1 MPPFPCSDW
10 EESENTRSGKGRP
23 RRMPEL
29 PEVEVARRAIE
40 EHCVGKRI
48 VQCSVADDP
57 KVIDGVTPSDLESAL
72 VGKTIVAALRKGK
85 NLWLRLDS
93 PPFPT
98 FQFGMAG
105 AIYIKGVTLTKY
117 KRSAVSDADEWPSTY
132 SKVLLKLDDG
142 LELSFT
148 DKRRFARPK
157 SVAPISELGPDAL
170 LGLMPIDA
178 FMASLSKKKIA
189 IKALLLDQ
197 SYISGIGNWIAD
209 EVLYQVIEKALEV
222 GADSSQFSQ
231 DWIFHS
237 REKKPGNAFVAGK
250 KIEFITVGGRTSAY
264 VPELQKLTANQLEE
278 ASYKKSAKTRSIK
291 NVDKEEST
299 SEKEESNKISK
310 KTKDPKRQAK
320 KTGETKN
327 TSSSGKGKTQK
338 QDESALGSLKK
349 RKESNQAETRQKKAK
364 KRKNM
369 PTWFPNWALSTF
381 QLTHVAS
388 VLTARISR
396 SNPVI
401 KHAQRQGGT
410 RRRGDCIR
418 RMWLLLH
425 KADPRT
431 GCRDCWG
438 ADGAE
443 QFLCFDCLGWR
454 ALEVAQHNAH
464 IKVTHSAMSTHQQG
478 NVERDASVS
487 EEDIS
492 AHLIN
497 QIQISV
503 SLCQVEGGDCTATIS
518 EEAGE
523 VEGQV
528 EGMAMARRK
537 GSLLGRGVRNAKSKL
552 KPADYTTQNIRKLVS
567 TMILTDGALG
577 E

>member
-148 DKRRFARPK
+148 DKRRFARVRLLEDPK

-209 EVLYQVIEKALEV
+209 EVLYQAKIHPNQIASSLSRESCKALHNCIKEVIEKALEV

-364 KRKNM
+364 K
-369 PTWFPNWALSTF
+369 
-381 QLTHVAS
+381 
-388 VLTARISR
+388 
-396 SNPVI
+396 
-401 KHAQRQGGT
+401 
-410 RRRGDCIR
+410 
-418 RMWLLLH
+418 
-425 KADPRT
+425 
-431 GCRDCWG
+431 
-438 ADGAE
+438 
-443 QFLCFDCLGWR
+443 
-454 ALEVAQHNAH
+454 
-464 IKVTHSAMSTHQQG
+464 
-478 NVERDASVS
+478 
-487 EEDIS
+487 
-492 AHLIN
+492 
-497 QIQISV
+497 
-503 SLCQVEGGDCTATIS
+503 
-518 EEAGE
+518 
-523 VEGQV
+523 
-528 EGMAMARRK
+528 
-537 GSLLGRGVRNAKSKL
+537 
-552 KPADYTTQNIRKLVS
+552 
-567 TMILTDGALG
+567 
-577 E
+577 